1 MVERLQTIMDRVL
14 IRLETNSYKTEG
26 GILLTDDATPTRT
39 VGVVE
44 SVGENVHSVKIG
56 DKVLFK
62 VFDELPA
69 LEKDLVV
76 VRERSLLGKI
86 QDNPEE

>member
-1 MVERLQTIMDRVL
+1 MVAQLQTIMDRVL
-14 IRLETNSYKTEG
+14 IRLDENKNKTAG
-26 GILLTDDATPTRT
+26 GILLTDDAIPTRT

-44 SVGENVHSVKIG
+44 SVGEDVRSVNIG

-69 LEKDLVV
+69 LEDDLVV

-86 QDNPEE
+86 KD

>member
-1 MVERLQTIMDRVL
+1 MVAQLQTIMDRVL
-14 IRLETNSYKTEG
+14 IRLDELKNKTAG
-26 GILLTDDATPTRT
+26 GILLTDDAIPTRT

-44 SVGENVHSVKIG
+44 SVGEDVRSVNIG

-69 LEKDLVV
+69 LEDDLVV

-86 QDNPEE
+86 KD

>member
-1 MVERLQTIMDRVL
+1 MDRVL
-14 IRLETNSYKTEG
+14 IRLEKTKNKTAG
-26 GILLTDDATPTRT
+26 GILLTDEAIPTRT

-44 SVGENVHSVKIG
+44 SVGEDVRSVQIG

-62 VFDELPA
+62 VFDELPTI
-69 LEKDLVV
+69 EDGLVV

-86 QDNPEE
+86 TN

>member
-14 IRLETNSYKTEG
+14 IRLETNSHKTEG

-62 VFDELPA
+62 VFGRCSRTELTG
-69 LEKDLVV
+69 ENT
-76 VRERSLLGKI
+76 RQS
-86 QDNPEE
+86 

>member
-1 MVERLQTIMDRVL
+1 MVAQLQTIMDRVL
-14 IRLETNSYKTEG
+14 IRLDEHKNKTAG
-26 GILLTDDATPTRT
+26 GILLTDDAIPTRT

-44 SVGENVHSVKIG
+44 SVGEDVRSVKIG

-69 LEKDLVV
+69 LEDDLVV

-86 QDNPEE
+86 KD

>member
-1 MVERLQTIMDRVL
+1 MVAKLQTIMDRVL
-14 IRLETNSYKTEG
+14 IRLDETENKTAG
-26 GILLTDDATPTRT
+26 GLLLTDEATPTRT

-44 SVGENVHSVKIG
+44 SVGENVRSVHVG

-69 LEKDLVV
+69 LEEGLVV

-86 QDNPEE
+86 TD

>member
-1 MVERLQTIMDRVL
+1 MVEHLQTIMDRVL
-14 IRLETNSYKTEG
+14 IRLETNSHKTEG

-56 DKVLFK
+56 DKVVIENEDLCLK
-62 VFDELPA
+62 
-69 LEKDLVV
+69 KDKS
-76 VRERSLLGKI
+76 SLSCDIILCSL
-86 QDNPEE
+86 